1 MIRHPNPIVPRTAG
15 LTALVTA
22 DAPVPERLDP
32 SARRRLA
39 VELAARVPVR
49 SQGPQRF
56 DSWRLTTLAEDHPP
70 TPFVWR
76 PRIARRVLGLGGAK
90 RVHCGDAPSP
100 LAGVRAE
107 VAAILE
113 QASRRGTGRG
123 SLATWLSEIPR
134 GVRGA
139 VLAES
144 TTYATDVLDTLDW
157 DVLGAAAIVGGTD
170 PVWAVPGAPWATLR
184 ARRDV
189 EITLDPAAGTRA
201 LLCLR
206 AGAIRPDAVD
216 DLSIVALADAL
227 TRPDAPIPTRIVG
240 VWPLVGRS
248 ISLEVTEV
256 DLHRAMTMLLAAA
269 DAGRQATASSP
280 VSVKEGSCLQVA

>member
-1 MIRHPNPIVPRTAG
+1 MIRHPNPIVPRASG

-76 PRIARRVLGLGGAK
+76 PRIARRVLGLGGAM

-134 GVRGA
+134 GSGARSWPSRPPMPLMSSTPSTGMCSERLPSSVGLIRCGRCRERPGPPSGRGVTSRSPSTLLPEPERCCA
-139 VLAES
+139 FVLGPSDPMPS
-144 TTYATDVLDTLDW
+144 TTSASW
-157 DVLGAAAIVGGTD
+157 
-170 PVWAVPGAPWATLR
+170 R
-184 ARRDV
+184 
-189 EITLDPAAGTRA
+189 
-201 LLCLR
+201 
-206 AGAIRPDAVD
+206 
-216 DLSIVALADAL
+216 SL
-227 TRPDAPIPTRIVG
+227 T
-240 VWPLVGRS
+240 
-248 ISLEVTEV
+248 
-256 DLHRAMTMLLAAA
+256 H
-269 DAGRQATASSP
+269 
-280 VSVKEGSCLQVA
+280 